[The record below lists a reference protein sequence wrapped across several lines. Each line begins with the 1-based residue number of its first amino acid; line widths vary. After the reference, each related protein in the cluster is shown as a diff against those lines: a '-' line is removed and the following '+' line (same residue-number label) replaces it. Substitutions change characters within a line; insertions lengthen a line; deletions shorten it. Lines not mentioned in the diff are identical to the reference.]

1 MILRR
6 LNQGGLS
13 FSVTPDLKNG
23 SFIFQNQKIVRS
35 RPEPSDDLL
44 ILLL

>member
-1 MILRR
+1 VILRR

-23 SFIFQNQKIVRS
+23 SFIFRGQKIAACGSSYRMYT
-35 RPEPSDDLL
+35 EPM
-44 ILLL
+44 